1 MDRFDAMQAVARV
14 VKAGSFAKAAQ
25 TLHISKTIVLQL
37 VQLAQQMEARLRVIL
52 LKRTTRRVKVAADGA
67 TCYERAARLLAD
79 GRGFVIHVKS

>member
-1 MDRFDAMQAVARV
+1 MDQFDAMQAVARV

-25 TLHISKTIVLQL
+25 TLHIGKTIVL
-37 VQLAQQMEARLRVIL
+37 QLAQQMEARLRVIM

-67 TCYERAARLLAD
+67 TCYERAACLLAD